1 MVPMKKKLLLCFY
14 CLIRIS
20 NMSNSQSL
28 GHERSYTEN
37 SGIDEERDLLWSDKF
52 LWILPAKQK
61 KWSYLCL
68 FNKYKKNIAERG
80 SVLLLAKKSWITT
93 ATSFSHLDGEVNVVL
108 HLFKWRRM
116 TKLENCVSF
125 CNFTLELSGDTWGQN
140 KIR

>member
-20 NMSNSQSL
+20 NMSNWQSL

-61 KWSYLCL
+61 KNGLIYVYST
-68 FNKYKKNIAERG
+68 N
-80 SVLLLAKKSWITT
+80 AKKTLQREDQFCWLPRN
-93 ATSFSHLDGEVNVVL
+93 HELL
-108 HLFKWRRM
+108 QQQ
-116 TKLENCVSF
+116 VSPIWM
-125 CNFTLELSGDTWGQN
+125 G
-140 KIR
+140 K